1 MSKTLK
7 YLADVRPHPV
17 LSTFNLQFPTKRE
30 NIIQD
35 FEKHIKQLR
44 DSLEA
49 TGERKIIA
57 IIDTIA
63 SNPGVLLPWKEMVA
77 ICREAGVISV
87 VDGAHSIGQELDIN
101 LSEARP
107 DFWVSVRPLYLLR
120 ITVTMPLFP
129 KNCHKWLF
137 SKRGSA
143 VLYVPK
149 RFDFSDFMISD
160 GLVRETR
167 NQHLIKSTIPTP
179 VTYHSPHDDD
189 YQGPQ
194 DFVKLFECA

>member
-1 MSKTLK
+1 
-7 YLADVRPHPV
+7 
-17 LSTFNLQFPTKRE
+17 
-30 NIIQD
+30 
-35 FEKHIKQLR
+35 
-44 DSLEA
+44 
-49 TGERKIIA
+49 
-57 IIDTIA
+57 
-63 SNPGVLLPWKEMVA
+63 MVA
-77 ICREAGVISV
+77 ICREAGVISI

-149 RFDFSDFMISD
+149 RSGRFLLFHAFSIAQSEEI
-160 GLVRETR
+160 G
-167 NQHLIKSTIPTP
+167 NQHLIKSPLATP
-179 VTYHSPHDDD
+179 VTYLSPHDDD

-194 DFVKLFECA
+194 DFVKLFEGA